1 MTQEARDAWA
11 RIDHER
17 INYLPLFEF
26 AQRLGV
32 DLPEAEII
40 SRNNV
45 VVLWRVKQVKVG
57 SPWFPRN
64 PDDVFVEMLEAK
76 LKEKNT

>member
-11 RIDHER
+11 SIDHER
-17 INYLPLFEF
+17 INCLPLLEF

-40 SRNNV
+40 SRYNAV
-45 VVLWRVKQVKVG
+45 VGERVGQITNDV
-57 SPWFPRN
+57 WMPRN
-64 PDDVFVEMLEAK
+64 PNDVFVEMLEAK
-76 LKEKNT
+76 LKERR

>member
-1 MTQEARDAWA
+1 VTQEARDAWA
-11 RIDHER
+11 SIDHER

-40 SRNNV
+40 SRWWAV
-45 VVLWRVKQVKVG
+45 RYERVRQVKVG
-57 SPWFPRN
+57 SPWFPRD

-76 LKEKNT
+76 LKEKP

>member
-11 RIDHER
+11 SIDHEH
-17 INYLPLFEF
+17 INYLPLLEF

-40 SRNNV
+40 SRYNAV
-45 VVLWRVKQVKVG
+45 ASERVRQVKVG
-57 SPWFPRN
+57 AVWIPRN

-76 LKEKNT
+76 FKEKK

>member
-11 RIDHER
+11 SIDHER
-17 INYLPLFEF
+17 INYLPPFEF

-32 DLPEAEII
+32 DLPESEII
-40 SRNNV
+40 SRYNAV
-45 VVLWRVKQVKVG
+45 VSERVRQIRVG
-57 SPWFPRN
+57 AVWMPRN

-76 LKEKNT
+76 LKEKP

>member
-11 RIDHER
+11 SIDHER
-17 INYLPLFEF
+17 INYLPLLEF

-40 SRNNV
+40 SRYNAV
-45 VVLWRVKQVKVG
+45 VGERVGQITNDV
-57 SPWFPRN
+57 WMPRN
-64 PDDVFVEMLEAK
+64 PNDVFVEMLEAK
-76 LKEKNT
+76 LKERR

>member
-11 RIDHER
+11 SIDHER

-40 SRNNV
+40 SRNNSV
-45 VVLWRVKQVKVG
+45 TSERVRQIRGGAV
-57 SPWFPRN
+57 WFPRD
-64 PDDVFVEMLEAK
+64 PDDVFVEMFEAK
-76 LKEKNT
+76 LKEKP

>member
-11 RIDHER
+11 SIDHER

-32 DLPEAEII
+32 DLPESEII
-40 SRNNV
+40 SRYNAV
-45 VVLWRVKQVKVG
+45 VSERVRQVRVG
-57 SPWFPRN
+57 AVWMPRN

-76 LKEKNT
+76 LKEKP

>member
-11 RIDHER
+11 SIDHER

-32 DLPEAEII
+32 DLPESEII
-40 SRNNV
+40 SRHNAVNYE
-45 VVLWRVKQVKVG
+45 RVWQIRVG
-57 SPWFPRN
+57 AGWFPRD

>member
-11 RIDHER
+11 SIDHER
-17 INYLPLFEF
+17 NNYLPLLEF

-32 DLPEAEII
+32 DLPESEII
-40 SRNNV
+40 SRHNAV
-45 VVLWRVKQVKVG
+45 KYERVRQIKVG
-57 SPWFPRN
+57 SPWFPRD
-64 PDDVFVEMLEAK
+64 PDDVFVAMLETK

>member
-11 RIDHER
+11 SIDHER

-32 DLPEAEII
+32 DLPEAEIV
-40 SRNNV
+40 SRHNAV
-45 VVLWRVKQVKVG
+45 VGERVGQITNDV
-57 SPWFPRN
+57 WMPRN
-64 PDDVFVEMLEAK
+64 PNDVFVEMLEAK
-76 LKEKNT
+76 LKERR

>member
-11 RIDHER
+11 SIDHER
-17 INYLPLFEF
+17 NNYLPLLEF

-40 SRNNV
+40 SRWWAV
-45 VVLWRVKQVKVG
+45 RCERVGQIRGG
-57 SPWFPRN
+57 SPWFPRD

-76 LKEKNT
+76 LKEKP

>member
-11 RIDHER
+11 SIDHER
-17 INYLPLFEF
+17 INYLPLLEF

-40 SRNNV
+40 SREFAV
-45 VVLWRVKQVKVG
+45 RYERVRQIKVG

>member
-11 RIDHER
+11 SIDHER

-32 DLPEAEII
+32 DLPESEII
-40 SRNNV
+40 SRYSAV
-45 VVLWRVKQVKVG
+45 VSERVRQVRVG
-57 SPWFPRN
+57 AVWMPRD
-64 PDDVFVEMLEAK
+64 PDDVFVKMLEAK
-76 LKEKNT
+76 LKEKL

>member
-11 RIDHER
+11 SIDHER

-32 DLPEAEII
+32 DLPESEII
-40 SRNNV
+40 SRNNAV
-45 VVLWRVKQVKVG
+45 VSERVGQVRVG
-57 SPWFPRN
+57 AVWFPRD

>member
-11 RIDHER
+11 SIDHER
-17 INYLPLFEF
+17 NNYLPLLEF

-32 DLPEAEII
+32 DLSEAEII
-40 SRNNV
+40 LRYNAV
-45 VVLWRVKQVKVG
+45 VSERVWQVRVG
-57 SPWFPRN
+57 SGWFPRG

-76 LKEKNT
+76 LKEEP

>member
-11 RIDHER
+11 SIDHER
-17 INYLPLFEF
+17 INYLPLLEF

-32 DLPEAEII
+32 DLPKAKII
-40 SRNNV
+40 SRYNAV
-45 VVLWRVKQVKVG
+45 KYERVWQIKVG
-57 SPWFPRN
+57 SPWSPRD

-76 LKEKNT
+76 LKEKP

>member
-11 RIDHER
+11 SIDHER

-26 AQRLGV
+26 AQRLV
-32 DLPEAEII
+32 ADLSEAEII
-40 SRNNV
+40 SRYNAV
-45 VVLWRVKQVKVG
+45 VSERVRQIKVG
-57 SPWFPRN
+57 AVWFPRN

-76 LKEKNT
+76 LKEKP

>member
-11 RIDHER
+11 SIDHER

-26 AQRLGV
+26 AHRLGV

-40 SRNNV
+40 SRHNAV
-45 VVLWRVKQVKVG
+45 VSERVAQVKVG
-57 SPWFPRN
+57 SPWFTRY

-76 LKEKNT
+76 LKEKP

>member
-11 RIDHER
+11 SIDHER
-17 INYLPLFEF
+17 INYLPLLEF

-32 DLPEAEII
+32 DLSEAETI
-40 SRNNV
+40 SRYNAV
-45 VVLWRVKQVKVG
+45 VSERVRQVKVG
-57 SPWFPRN
+57 SPWFTRY

-76 LKEKNT
+76 LKEKP

>member
-11 RIDHER
+11 SIDHER
-17 INYLPLFEF
+17 INYLPLLEF

-40 SRNNV
+40 SRNNAV
-45 VVLWRVKQVKVG
+45 VGERVRHVKVG
-57 SPWFPRN
+57 ADWVPRN

-76 LKEKNT
+76 LKEKP

>member
-11 RIDHER
+11 SIDHER

-32 DLPEAEII
+32 DLPESEII
-40 SRNNV
+40 SREFAV
-45 VVLWRVKQVKVG
+45 RYERVWQIKGGAV
-57 SPWFPRN
+57 WFPRD

-76 LKEKNT
+76 LKEKP

>member
-11 RIDHER
+11 SIDHER

-40 SRNNV
+40 SRYNAV
-45 VVLWRVKQVKVG
+45 VSERVGQIRAGAV
-57 SPWFPRN
+57 WMPRD

-76 LKEKNT
+76 LKEKP

>member
-11 RIDHER
+11 SIDHER
-17 INYLPLFEF
+17 INYLPLLEF

-32 DLPEAEII
+32 DLPEAETI
-40 SRNNV
+40 SRYSAV
-45 VVLWRVKQVKVG
+45 VSERVRQVRVG
-57 SPWFPRN
+57 AVWMPRN
-64 PDDVFVEMLEAK
+64 PNDVFVEMLEAK

>member
-11 RIDHER
+11 SIDHER

-40 SRNNV
+40 SRWWAV
-45 VVLWRVKQVKVG
+45 RYERVGQIRGGAV
-57 SPWFPRN
+57 WMPRN

-76 LKEKNT
+76 LKEKP

>member
-11 RIDHER
+11 SIDHER
-17 INYLPLFEF
+17 INYLPLLEF

-40 SRNNV
+40 SRYNAV
-45 VVLWRVKQVKVG
+45 VSERVRQVKVG
-57 SPWFPRN
+57 AVWMPRN
-64 PDDVFVEMLEAK
+64 PDDVFVEMLEAE
-76 LKEKNT
+76 LTRKEE

>member
-11 RIDHER
+11 SIDHER
-17 INYLPLFEF
+17 INYLPLLEF

-40 SRNNV
+40 SRWWAV
-45 VVLWRVKQVKVG
+45 RYERVRQIKGGAV
-57 SPWFPRN
+57 WMPRD

-76 LKEKNT
+76 LKEKP

>member
-11 RIDHER
+11 SIDHER
-17 INYLPLFEF
+17 INYLPLLEF

-40 SRNNV
+40 SRYNAV
-45 VVLWRVKQVKVG
+45 VGERVGQITNAV
-57 SPWFPRN
+57 WMPRN

-76 LKEKNT
+76 LKERR

>member
-11 RIDHER
+11 SIDHER

-32 DLPEAEII
+32 DLPESEII
-40 SRNNV
+40 SRYNAV
-45 VVLWRVKQVKVG
+45 VSERVRQIKVG
-57 SPWFPRN
+57 AEWSPRN

-76 LKEKNT
+76 LKEKP

>member
-11 RIDHER
+11 SIDHER

-40 SRNNV
+40 SRWWAV
-45 VVLWRVKQVKVG
+45 RYERVRQIKGGAV
-57 SPWFPRN
+57 WFPRN

-76 LKEKNT
+76 LKEKP